1 MSQSWLCPSC
11 FRAQEPP
18 PRRRKID
25 RTMIGLPQNF
35 QHTGHI
41 GSGDMSTQANLNSIQ
56 TQMESK
62 GGYGESQQIPD
73 SVTPDGIPVRHESD
87 EEDPTPNTT

>member
-1 MSQSWLCPSC
+1 MSDSWLCPSC

-18 PRRRKID
+18 PRRPKID
-25 RTMIGLPQNF
+25 RSMIGLPQNF

-62 GGYGESQQIPD
+62 GGYEESQKVPE
-73 SVTPDGIPVRHESD
+73 SVTPDGIPVRD
-87 EEDPTPNTT
+87 DNFEEEAERT